1 MISKEVKNKDKDFIL
16 VSLSN
21 PIQVNPKK
29 QIVSQYKEK
38 NNIEDIFYPE
48 NRLKD
53 LAMKNSIKYVPLA
66 KKMSAIASEEKIYFH
81 GFTNT
86 ILGEGHWNET
96 GHEYASKLISRDICN
111 LY

>member
-1 MISKEVKNKDKDFIL
+1 MPVLRSAKLQNLLNCKLLKYNNLFSGTI
-16 VSLSN
+16 
-21 PIQVNPKK
+21 
-29 QIVSQYKEK
+29 EK
-38 NNIEDIFYPE
+38 YITN
-48 NRLKD
+48 
-53 LAMKNSIKYVPLA
+53 
-66 KKMSAIASEEKIYFH
+66 IASEEKIYFH